1 MSIFPGQQYL
11 PLSVIHSDFTSD
23 FTITPERFPGL
34 RFARYCRCSVTSEQK
49 IKYDWTKQLL
59 NGPFDMNPFEKYSI
73 LAVWNAVA
81 VYFGVFRI
89 ILGTC
94 DKMFGVTKLCNIT
107 ILFNVTCRCI
117 LELLFVQRILLWRV
131 LNWCVFITGI
141 I

>member
-1 MSIFPGQQYL
+1 MG
-11 PLSVIHSDFTSD
+11 H
-23 FTITPERFPGL
+23 
-34 RFARYCRCSVTSEQK
+34 
-49 IKYDWTKQLL
+49 L
-59 NGPFDMNPFEKYSI
+59 NLFEKYSI
-73 LAVWNAVA
+73 LAFWNAVA
-81 VYFGVFRI
+81 VYFGVFWI

-117 LELLFVQRILLWRV
+117 QELLFVQRILLWRV